1 MSKIKIILILG
12 IWVAILPYLG
22 FPYSFKN
29 ILFSITGL
37 VFISIGYLLYREQII
52 EGKIEKKT
60 FDNFSENNNFE
71 EIKIGKEYTNED
83 NKEQI

>member
-37 VFISIGYLLYREQII
+37 AFVGIGYLLYKEQII
-52 EGKIEKKT
+52 EGKIKEKT
-60 FDNFSENNNFE
+60 FDNFSEN
-71 EIKIGKEYTNED
+71 EIKIEKEYANED